1 MYTFPMVKITAETR
15 YGPEKI
21 GVSRDLAKKLFLE
34 NNGELKIRIGKL
46 YRTVKVIVKGSDAS
60 PTSLLIHPSMLGKLY
75 LQSGREYGFQAG
87 AGEIRIGPVVGVM
100 IDVLGDITKPFA
112 GQTFFAKQLL
122 TCGKELGLICYAFS
136 PNSVNWSRKVIS
148 GYTLSSK
155 GWKMQSFPF
164 PDVVYPRERAY
175 TKSKNMVRSQLAAL
189 GVKFL
194 NPVLVGKWETYK
206 VISENPDLRSYLPD
220 TKLLKNFEQVDQM
233 VRKYQAVYLKPIA
246 GSQGQ
251 NIIRVTRSKR
261 SGGFQ
266 YQYQKNKKS
275 FQGFADNIQQLHSAL
290 RHVMG
295 NRQYIAQKQINLIKT
310 EGHLIDVRV
319 LVQKDHTGKWDVTG
333 AACRMGKQGAITSNI
348 SSGGS
353 GKKLSAVL
361 SRHFKEP
368 QQQEQIEQE
377 IRYVALESARSLEN
391 MIGLAGEMGIDV
403 GIDKCGKTWFIE
415 ANLRPARSVFNLIGD
430 TKTRMKSVQKPML
443 YSRYLAGFQEGSSA
457 I

>member
-1 MYTFPMVKITAETR
+1 MYSFPMVKVTAETR
-15 YGPEKI
+15 YGSERI
-21 GVSRDLAKKLFLE
+21 GISRDLANKLFLE
-34 NNGELKIRIGKL
+34 NNGELLIHIGKL
-46 YRTVKVIVKGSDAS
+46 SRTVKVTIKGSDAA
-60 PTSLLIHPSMLGKLY
+60 PANLLIHPSLLGKLY

-100 IDVLGDITKPFA
+100 IDVLGDMTKPFA

-122 TCGKELGLICYAFS
+122 TCGKELGMICYAFS
-136 PNSVNWSRKVIS
+136 PNSVNWSRQVIS

-155 GWKMQSFPF
+155 GWKKQSFPF
-164 PDVVYPRERAY
+164 PDVIYPRERAY
-175 TKSKNMVRSQLAAL
+175 TRSKNMVRSKLAAL
-189 GVKFL
+189 GVRFL

-206 VISENPDLRSYLPD
+206 VINDNPDLRSYLPD
-220 TKLLKNFEQVDQM
+220 TRLLKKFDQVDQM
-233 VRKYQAVYLKPIA
+233 VKKYQAVYLKPIA

-251 NIIRVTRSKR
+251 NIIRVTRSKQA
-261 SGGFQ
+261 SGYQ
-266 YQYQKNKKS
+266 YQYQKNKQL
-275 FQGFADNIQQLHSAL
+275 FQGSADNIQKLHSAL

-310 EGHLIDVRV
+310 EGHIIDVRV
-319 LVQKDHTGKWDVTG
+319 LVQKDHTGRWDVTG

-361 SRHFKEP
+361 PRHFKEIH
-368 QQQEQIEQE
+368 QQEQIEKE
-377 IRYVALESARSLEN
+377 IRYVALESARSLEKT
-391 MIGLAGEMGIDV
+391 IGLAGEMGIDV
-403 GIDKCGKTWFIE
+403 GIDKWGKTWFIE

-430 TKTRMKSVQKPML
+430 TKTRMKSVQNPML